1 MSAAVGSSAGVG
13 SAADPSQ
20 PARLQFYSSAPVLLR
35 RSVSLGKSTSAE
47 DVISPQQ
54 QQQQQQL
61 AEITVDELEQILER
75 PSLKER
81 RLNATETGE
90 LLDKP
95 TWRERQVAESFRTKA
110 GQAIREV
117 A

>member
-1 MSAAVGSSAGVG
+1 LGSAAVGSAAGAG
-13 SAADPSQ
+13 SAADPSSQ
-20 PARLQFYSSAPVLLR
+20 SVRLQFYSSAPVLLR
-35 RSVSLGKSTSAE
+35 RSVSLGKSSAAE
-47 DVISPQQ
+47 DVISQP
-54 QQQQQQL
+54 QQQQQL
-61 AEITVDELEQILER
+61 ADITADELEQILER

-117 A
+117 C